1 VANAV
6 AVGTLDSAAMRLA
19 VNDTPISRALAAGG
33 RLDVDAVETS
43 GPKVASAPEAF
54 PDHPLLLHV
63 PVWDWSLAHPD
74 ALADHDAWTVTE
86 AALATTGA
94 PWLSLH
100 VGFSARAV
108 AYAGGMKPVG
118 PALDRDATL
127 TSMTTTVHALRARSP
142 VPVLLENLDLQ
153 GGGAYEHVC
162 EPAFLRELL
171 NATEAWM
178 LLDLAHAQVSAS
190 RLGIPAEAY
199 LDALPLERVRAL
211 HVSGPRARDGR
222 TWDAH
227 ETLQDRDH
235 ELLEWVLARTEPWAL
250 TLEYGRDAEA
260 LVRQLEELRLRVG
273 GASQAGAEG

>member
-1 VANAV
+1 
-6 AVGTLDSAAMRLA
+6 MRLA
-19 VNDTPISRALAAGG
+19 VNDTPTSRALAARGD
-33 RLDVDAVETS
+33 LDVDAVETS
-43 GPKVASAPEAF
+43 GPKVDSAGAAF

-74 ALADHDAWTVTE
+74 ALAEHDAWAVSE

-100 VGFSARAV
+100 VGFSAAAV
-108 AYAGGMKPVG
+108 GFDDGMKPVG
-118 PALDRDATL
+118 PVLDRDAT
-127 TSMTTTVHALRARSP
+127 MAAMGTTVRELRTRSA

-171 NATEAWM
+171 QATGAWM

-190 RLGIPAEAY
+190 RLGMPAEAY

-211 HVSGPRARDGR
+211 HLSGPRPRDGVL
-222 TWDAH
+222 WDAH
-227 ETLQDRDH
+227 ETLRDRDLA
-235 ELLEWVLARTEPWAL
+235 LLDGVLARTEPWAV
-250 TLEYGRDAEA
+250 TLEYGRDAAA
-260 LVRQLEELRLRVG
+260 LVRQLDALRRRLG
-273 GASQAGAEG
+273 PWAGAGSER

>member
-1 VANAV
+1 
-6 AVGTLDSAAMRLA
+6 MRLA
-19 VNDTPISRALAAGG
+19 VNDTEVSRALAASG

-43 GPKVASAPEAF
+43 GPKVASAGEAF
-54 PDHPLLLHV
+54 ADHPLLLHV

-86 AALATTGA
+86 AALAATGA

-100 VGFSARAV
+100 VGFSAPTV
-108 AYAGGMKPVG
+108 AFAGGMKPVG
-118 PALDRDATL
+118 PVLDRAATL
-127 TSMTTTVHALRARSP
+127 AAMTTTVREARARCP

-171 NATEAWM
+171 HATEAWM

-190 RLGIPAEAY
+190 RLGITAEAY

-211 HVSGPRARDGR
+211 HLSGPRARDGAL
-222 TWDAH
+222 WDAH
-227 ETLQDRDH
+227 EVLRDRDLH
-235 ELLEWVLARTEPWAL
+235 LLERVLSRIDPWAL

-260 LVRQLEELRLRVG
+260 LVRQLDQLRRRIG
-273 GASQAGAEG
+273 RGSRAGPQG